1 MVDVLPDG
9 VSDIAD
15 GVIDTDSIMLFPTQ
29 PLAGGDM
36 QVQDSRNIV
45 ERRRKLTITSGATET
60 VLDQLEAGSL
70 EYVLIKASRTLAD
83 GTEGALP
90 GKIAIFLQLD
100 GYAQGGFEAVFDATA
115 GASVSGLTL
124 QTMSELNLPEQ
135 FGMWYLTVDQTDTK
149 VALFRGKSYN
159 HRIRLKVMNTD
170 TSSSV
175 NIDFVEIARRR
186 NIAKEGKSNAR
197 ASEMNQLGY

>member
-9 VSDIAD
+9 VSDVVD
-15 GVIDTDSIMLFPTQ
+15 GVVDTDAIMLIPSQ
-29 PLAGGDM
+29 IGVER
-36 QVQDSRNIV
+36 QVDDNRNIV
-45 ERRRKLTITSGATET
+45 ERRRKLTITSGGTET

-100 GYAQGGFEAVFDATA
+100 GYAQGGFEAVYDATA

-175 NIDFVEIARRR
+175 NIDFVEIARSRR
-186 NIAKEGKSNAR
+186 IAKEGKSNAR
-197 ASEMNQLGY
+197 GFSNDQMGY